1 MIKCKSTAILRSH
14 AMLQCCF
21 YPRACSISSEVED
34 RHCAGD
40 DKAQTLIKHIR
51 NQINCILKAHAQI

>member
-1 MIKCKSTAILRSH
+1 
-14 AMLQCCF
+14 MLQCCF